1 MCSRFLRANI
11 LIKFQPVTCTWGG
24 NYMVYTQN
32 TKIFA
37 VLNQHRMQYLPERV
51 QDISWTDGMKLAS
64 RDVWL
69 DKYRPRY
76 VQLIVPFDIHC
87 RASNRRRP
95 TPSAILSLLT
105 YYSYHPQL
113 IHLQCVGLG
122 GVSSARDQRTFR
134 PFCPTV
140 DTFVGL
146 LTNFA

>member
-64 RDVWL
+64 RDV
-69 DKYRPRY
+69 
-76 VQLIVPFDIHC
+76 
-87 RASNRRRP
+87 
-95 TPSAILSLLT
+95 
-105 YYSYHPQL
+105 
-113 IHLQCVGLG
+113 
-122 GVSSARDQRTFR
+122 
-134 PFCPTV
+134 
-140 DTFVGL
+140 
-146 LTNFA
+146 